1 MRLIL
6 AILLTLSLGIPAIS
20 MAQSSPTEFPAA
32 TADQQARFA
41 AWRDGFRTRAL
52 GNGVPAALFDS
63 AFRGRGFNT
72 EVAYRDANQAEF
84 RRAIWDYLDRAVSD
98 TRITNGRRLA
108 RRNART
114 LRAIESRFPV
124 DSQVVMSIWGMESN
138 YGAVRGD
145 IPVVEALGTLATQG
159 RRRSWAERELMN
171 VFRILGNGD
180 VAPRN
185 LTGSWAGAMGHTQFM
200 PSSYLAYAR
209 DLSGDGRRDVWG
221 NNPADALASAA
232 NYLAENG
239 FQRGAPI
246 VHEVLLPAGFDFAL
260 VDGETRNSAGFWA
273 GLGVRRAEGALYSGA
288 PFALWAPAGGR
299 GPVFAIYPNFQVIKR
314 YNNADS
320 YALAVGLLADRI
332 NGAGPL
338 LAAWPR
344 DERPL
349 SAAEIVEIQTIL
361 ARLGYAPG
369 TADGLMG
376 PNTRNAIR
384 GFQSAK
390 GLLSDGEPTVA
401 LLALLRQEAG

>member
-1 MRLIL
+1 MRLIV
-6 AILLTLSLGIPAIS
+6 AILLALSLGIPAIS

-32 TADQQARFA
+32 TADQQARFL
-41 AWRDGFRTRAL
+41 AWRDGFRARAL
-52 GNGVPAALFDS
+52 SNGVPAALFDA
-63 AFRGRGFNT
+63 AFRGRGYNT
-72 EVAYRDANQAEF
+72 EVDWRDSNQAEF

-98 TRITNGRRLA
+98 ARISNGRRLA

-114 LRAIESRFPV
+114 LRAIEARFPV
-124 DSQVVMSIWGMESN
+124 DSHVIMSIWGMESN

-145 IPVVEALGTLATQG
+145 IPVIEALGTLATQG
-159 RRRSWAERELMN
+159 RRRAWAERELMN

-180 VAPRN
+180 IAPRN

-209 DLSGDGRRDVWG
+209 DLRGDGRRDVWG
-221 NNPADALASAA
+221 DNPEDALASAA
-232 NYLAENG
+232 NYLAEHG

-246 VHEVLLPAGFDFAL
+246 AHEVRLPSGFDFTL
-260 VDGETRNSAGFWA
+260 VDGETRHDANFWA
-273 GLGVRRAEGALYSGA
+273 SRGVRRAEGALYTGA

-299 GPVFAIYPNFQVIKR
+299 GPVFAIYPNFRVIKR

-332 NGAGPL
+332 NGGGPL
-338 LAAWPR
+338 QVAWPR

-349 SAAEIVEIQTIL
+349 TVAEIAEVQTIL

-369 TADGLMG
+369 DADGQMG
-376 PNTRNAIR
+376 PNTRTAIR
-384 GFQSAK
+384 GYQTAK
-390 GLLSDGEPTVA
+390 GMLNDGAPTVA
-401 LLALLRQEAG
+401 LLALLRQDAG